1 MVHAP
6 INSSAVGMLEVKYA
20 FFPMA
25 SLAVLIPSH
34 SPRIEK
40 PSEPPASCQSHMS
53 LLFQLLASC
62 EVQVSAEQ
70 YKGSTNTQL
79 NLYLFRDSPLVL
91 SLL

>member
-1 MVHAP
+1 ML
-6 INSSAVGMLEVKYA
+6 SSPWL
-20 FFPMA
+20 PLQ
-25 SLAVLIPSH
+25 SLFLPH

-40 PSEPPASCQSHMS
+40 PSEPPASFQSHVF
-53 LLFQLLASC
+53 LFFQLLASC